1 MHYVTKFG
9 KKINRIRKKN
19 WSAPTIMGVFI
30 FTCMIIVYW
39 FEYLGLTN
47 KEKNLDRRISNPEN
61 LIKVVSNTMKISKHL
76 HDDKDDSHT
85 EKLGSTYFKFLT
97 QKDKEKHL
105 MDMKNILLE
114 AAEYQYNYENPGSLI
129 QKLFTIYN
137 VNFNDK
143 EMSKYKNFS
152 DNFLLI
158 NNFKCPSNN
167 SHSQFIKDDQIFLF
181 DI

>member
-61 LIKVVSNTMKISKHL
+61 LIKVVSNTMKISKHK
-76 HDDKDDSHT
+76 DKDESHT

-129 QKLFTIYN
+129 QKLVSIYRYN
-137 VNFNDK
+137 VNINEK
-143 EMSKYKNFS
+143 EKSKYKNFS
-152 DNFLLI
+152 DNFFLI
-158 NNFKCPSNN
+158 NNFKCPND
-167 SHSQFIKDDQIFLF
+167 SHSQSVKDDQIFLF